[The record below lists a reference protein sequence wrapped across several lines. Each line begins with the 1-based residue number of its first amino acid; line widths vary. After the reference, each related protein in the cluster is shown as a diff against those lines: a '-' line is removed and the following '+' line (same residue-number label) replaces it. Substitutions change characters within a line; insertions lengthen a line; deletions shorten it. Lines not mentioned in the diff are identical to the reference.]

1 MKKKAVLGMVTL
13 LLMMALAGCGKESA
27 PANEDLSKMEEVEG
41 FDNLSEEEAN
51 KKLIEEADKMEV
63 VPDKTEQH
71 VQLSGTERS
80 VTKQIV
86 LTME

>member
-63 VPDKTEQH
+63 VPDKTE
-71 VQLSGTERS
+71 
-80 VTKQIV
+80 
-86 LTME
+86 